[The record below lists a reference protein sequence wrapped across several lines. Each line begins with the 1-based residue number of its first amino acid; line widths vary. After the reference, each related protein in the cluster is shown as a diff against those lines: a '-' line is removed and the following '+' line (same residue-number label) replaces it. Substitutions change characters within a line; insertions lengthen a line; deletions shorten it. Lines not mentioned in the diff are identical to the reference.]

1 MGNDAGPRPG
11 YDHWIS
17 FRGQGRLVDPEF
29 NENGRSQRVE
39 GYVTDLLNERAVAF
53 VEKKRDRPFSLFLA
67 HKAVHPDLF
76 QKDDGTIDTASFGG
90 YVPAERHRNLYRDC
104 HFPPRPNVIPMSE
117 VLKNKPVFREAFEI
131 KAEPLSQRYLAALH
145 AGTQE
150 EIRLRAAM
158 MASVDEGVGMIFDA
172 LQRTNQ
178 LDDTLILFL
187 GDNGY
192 FFGEHGLGPERRFAY
207 EEGIH
212 SPFIIRYP
220 RLIAPG
226 TEITSLVLT
235 LDIAPTL
242 TELAGGHIGES
253 VQGRS
258 LLPLFSGDT
267 RPWRSSFLVEYF
279 SENAFPWL
287 IGMTYKAIRTE
298 RHKLIH
304 WVQKDGVDEL
314 YDLAADPYE
323 LNNVFEL
330 PEYSSLREELRSEL
344 ARLVAQAVGL

>member
-1 MGNDAGPRPG
+1 
-11 YDHWIS
+11 
-17 FRGQGRLVDPEF
+17 
-29 NENGRSQRVE
+29 
-39 GYVTDLLNERAVAF
+39 
-53 VEKKRDRPFSLFLA
+53 
-67 HKAVHPDLF
+67 
-76 QKDDGTIDTASFGG
+76 
-90 YVPAERHRNLYRDC
+90 
-104 HFPPRPNVIPMSE
+104 MSE

-330 PEYSSLREELRSEL
+330 PEYSSLREELRAEL